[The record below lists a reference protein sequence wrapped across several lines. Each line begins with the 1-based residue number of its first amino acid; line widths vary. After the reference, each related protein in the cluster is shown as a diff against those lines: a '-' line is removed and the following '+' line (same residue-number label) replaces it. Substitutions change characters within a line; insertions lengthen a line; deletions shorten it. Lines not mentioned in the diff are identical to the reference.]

1 MPSIGTNLRRMS
13 IKKTLSYLYNLVAR
27 VMAIIIERAKKN
39 IVEVLKE
46 SSPI

>member
-1 MPSIGTNLRRMS
+1 MS
-13 IKKTLSYLYNLVAR
+13 IKKTLSLSYLYNLVAR
-27 VMAIIIERAKKN
+27 VLAIIVEKAKKN